1 MVGRGGLLTSCLR
14 RTSKYVTNTTG
25 NYVLIFFSNCNYV
38 VGFCNTTC
46 NYVAVFFQNATTLL
60 AFVTQL
66 ATTFSSSFSNCNY
79 VVGFCNTTCNYVAVF
94 FQNATTLLAF
104 VTQHATTFSS
114 SFLNCNYV
122 VGCRNT
128 TCNYVGYVAIFFS
141 KFNYIVY
148 HNLQLRRHFLFKLQ
162 LCCWLFKTQL
172 ATTLLSFFKMQLR
185 CWLL

>member
-1 MVGRGGLLTSCLR
+1 MGVGCGVVGRGGLLTSCLR

-46 NYVAVFFQNATTLL
+46 NYVAVFFQSATTLL

-128 TCNYVGYVAIFFS
+128 TCNYVGYVAIFFF
-141 KFNYIVY
+141 KI
-148 HNLQLRRHFLFKLQ
+148 QLHCLS
-162 LCCWLFKTQL
+162 QL
-172 ATTLLSFFKMQLR
+172 ATTSSFSFQIATMLLAF
-185 CWLL
+185 